1 MKKIQNALKKWGDI
15 ISEKNKILEKSK
27 ESTPYSR
34 EDDEKISNLDK
45 QAKVAEEELRTA
57 VREKYDELSDGSGQV
72 PGYPQTDFEKDLQTS
87 YNKAID
93 QIQKY
98 AN

>member
-1 MKKIQNALKKWGDI
+1 MPKRNGATSLVK
-15 ISEKNKILEKSK
+15 KNKILEKSK
-27 ESTPYSR
+27 ESIPESQV
-34 EDDEKISNLDK
+34 DKEKISDLDK

-72 PGYPQTDFEKDLQTS
+72 PGYSKTDFEKDLQTS
-87 YNKAID
+87 NNKAID